1 MSGRRVVN
9 VGEFLL
15 YFLEK
20 SRFYFCFVFL
30 NAVEVHIIV
39 TCCQQVIVVFFLPSV
54 KDI

>member
-15 YFLEK
+15 YG
-20 SRFYFCFVFL
+20 FYFCFVFL
-30 NAVEVHIIV
+30 NAAEVHIIV